1 MLAVA
6 ELISSEAGPAAGTES
21 EKKGKLFLSSN
32 IKSCTAVHTP
42 THTCLGLS
50 KSIKWCGR
58 RNVQH
63 RHSCVCVQRH
73 SNLQMSLQ
81 TTSSFCSREIIAF
94 FVLLLLLSAEI
105 LVVQRC
111 SLKNKY
117 RDVLTNQLGS
127 HFDCAVV
134 LRHNRFCTTSSTS
147 LNGSNGAGGE

>member
-1 MLAVA
+1 MRKKASYFLA
-6 ELISSEAGPAAGTES
+6 LISNHA
-21 EKKGKLFLSSN
+21 LL
-32 IKSCTAVHTP
+32 CTHQVIP
-42 THTCLGLS
+42 CLGLS

-81 TTSSFCSREIIAF
+81 TTSFFCSREIIAF

-147 LNGSNGAGGE
+147 LKGRMSQPPLEALPARLS